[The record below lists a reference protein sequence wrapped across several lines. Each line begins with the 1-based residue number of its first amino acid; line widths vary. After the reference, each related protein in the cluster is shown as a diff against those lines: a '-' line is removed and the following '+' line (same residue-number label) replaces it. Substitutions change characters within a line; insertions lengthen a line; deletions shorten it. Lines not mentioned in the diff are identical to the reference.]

1 LSETAA
7 RFVYDVQDITKTAYQ
22 TRNLLRFV
30 NNIRQLSN
38 DINDLMKSPT
48 IDKYFWTA
56 VQLMRTITSLRRL
69 LRLLRAA
76 SSTGAVLGG
85 IAEVVGGD
93 MGVGMGP
100 TLPPPFMGFAP
111 MSVAITAN
119 RNSTPIGI
127 DYLDISMIPEESREA
142 VQGVLERDAPNTVE
156 DAYRS
161 LQSQVKVWTGRLGG
175 SIRWFPEPMG
185 VSIQAGEYY
194 ADWVEEGHQSF
205 TGYHYLQ
212 YAADMARMRLPGKIR
227 EELNK
232 VINKEA

>member
-76 SSTGAVLGG
+76 SSTGSAKARMAVTTAGR
-85 IAEVVGGD
+85 
-93 MGVGMGP
+93 
-100 TLPPPFMGFAP
+100 PP
-111 MSVAITAN
+111 
-119 RNSTPIGI
+119 
-127 DYLDISMIPEESREA
+127 
-142 VQGVLERDAPNTVE
+142 
-156 DAYRS
+156 
-161 LQSQVKVWTGRLGG
+161 GG
-175 SIRWFPEPMG
+175 SVR
-185 VSIQAGEYY
+185 
-194 ADWVEEGHQSF
+194 
-205 TGYHYLQ
+205 
-212 YAADMARMRLPGKIR
+212 
-227 EELNK
+227 
-232 VINKEA
+232 